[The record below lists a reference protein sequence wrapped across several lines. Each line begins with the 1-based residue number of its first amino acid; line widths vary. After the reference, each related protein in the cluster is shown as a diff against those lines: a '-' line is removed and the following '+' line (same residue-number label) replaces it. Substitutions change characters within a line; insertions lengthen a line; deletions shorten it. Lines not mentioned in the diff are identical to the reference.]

1 MDIEQIIQ
9 ELNKK
14 FAQPLPEFYRR
25 RIVVWYDAEREFENA
40 VDQISLNAV
49 RVIKLTGN
57 NNFEVK
63 KIIAVDDTE
72 SDILLYNPI
81 TYERPD
87 DNWLRDVELY
97 SEEFRAD
104 MVSIWMEELHIDD
117 SPNLW
122 EIVKCYR
129 KFFAAKERRER
140 VSKLKVKLN
149 SSGQLVLA
157 IIAAIGN
164 MDTCD
169 AKTIIRKVLIAGL
182 DIGNNA
188 FYADMLKYGAESIF
202 ARIVNSIGYN
212 ETDMDLRHLAT
223 HLLLTATSHVLRTEN
238 MAGLEQYI
246 SEPHQHVCHEI
257 VAEWMHSDDV
267 ESLRKIANNVET
279 DIRLTEVLRKI
290 DISDLLRVECLPCIN
305 EVILG
310 KLMADVAESN
320 IDSELI
326 RCTVE
331 TRRTLTWYGKWEP
344 IFEALF
350 QVANIQDFYREHCS
364 DGFHIVEPKAI
375 WDAYTTEYYKMDA
388 YYRRFMANYARY
400 SYNADLDDLF
410 KRVVSLV
417 ENLYKNWFLG
427 ELGTN
432 WSNSAAEQLQKLGY
446 IDGVE
451 KQSGFYDRYIRP
463 AKSRVFVIIS
473 DALRYGVAT
482 SLEESLKKESLCQV
496 TLRSMQAVF
505 PTITKFGMAA
515 LLPHKKLSV
524 ELKGNDKTE
533 RLVVL
538 ADGMSTDAGN
548 RDAVLKAANPKSVVI
563 KASEF
568 KSLKREELNPKLNGM
583 EVVYIYHDT
592 IDEAGHK
599 GDVFTACDTAV
610 REIVDLMKRVIN
622 MFRAPNVYVTADHG
636 FLYTRDAL
644 TEDEKVDKTSD
655 CSQDIEYGRRY
666 AIMQKGS
673 TPEYLMPVKF
683 LYNDEMDAF
692 APRENTRIKMR
703 GNDGNFVHGGISL
716 QEMVVPVVECYFL
729 RGDNKELLQN
739 RSKYETKP
747 VTIALLSA
755 SRKVSNLIFNLDF
768 YQETLV
774 SDNRE
779 KAEYQV
785 YFTDEAGNKICEP
798 RRIIADKRTED
809 EKQKPFKVS
818 FNLKQGKYS
827 NADIYYLVIADDS
840 GLEVKKIE
848 FQIDI
853 PFATDDFNFFA

>member
-1 MDIEQIIQ
+1 MDIEQIVQ
-9 ELNKK
+9 ELKKK

-25 RIVVWYDAEREFENA
+25 RIVVWYDADREFEND
-40 VDQISLNAV
+40 VDGLSLDAV
-49 RVIKLTGN
+49 RVIKLTGS

-72 SDILLYNPI
+72 GDILLYNPI
-81 TYERPD
+81 AYERPD
-87 DNWLRDVELY
+87 DNWLMDVELY

-104 MVSIWMEELHIDD
+104 MVSIWMEELHIED
-117 SPNLW
+117 SPNLR
-122 EIVKCYR
+122 EIVKRYR

-140 VSKLKVKLN
+140 VSRLKVKLN
-149 SSGQLVLA
+149 SPGQIILA
-157 IIAAIGN
+157 IIAALGN
-164 MDTCD
+164 MDSCN
-169 AKTIIRKVLIAGL
+169 AKNIFRKVLIAGL
-182 DIGNNA
+182 DTANNA
-188 FYADMLKYGAESIF
+188 FYADLVKFGAEADF
-202 ARIVNSIGYN
+202 ARIANGAGYG
-212 ETDMDLRHLAT
+212 ETEMDLRHLAT
-223 HLLLTATSHVLRTEN
+223 QLLLTATSHVLRAEN

-246 SEPHQHVCHEI
+246 SEAHQQLCHEI
-257 VAEWMHSDDV
+257 VTEWMHSDDV
-267 ESLRKIANNVET
+267 DSLKIIAGEIEKDVK
-279 DIRLTEVLRKI
+279 LTEVLRKL
-290 DISDLLRVECLPCIN
+290 DISDLLRVECLPCVN
-305 EVILG
+305 EVVLG
-310 KLMADVAESN
+310 KLMADIADSN

-326 RCTVE
+326 RRTVE
-331 TRRTLTWYGKWEP
+331 SRRTLTWFDEWEP
-344 IFEALF
+344 MYEALF
-350 QVANIQDFYREHCS
+350 QVANMQDFYMAHCS
-364 DGFHIVEPKAI
+364 DGFHVVEPKAI
-375 WDAYTTEYYKMDA
+375 WEAYTSEYYKMDA
-388 YYRRFMANYARY
+388 CYRQFMASYAKY
-400 SYNADLDDLF
+400 SYNAELDDLF
-410 KRVVSLV
+410 KRVATLV

-446 IDGVE
+446 IDGIE
-451 KQSGFYDRYIRP
+451 RQSDFYDRYVSP
-463 AKSRVFVIIS
+463 AKNRVFVIVS

-482 SLEESLKKESLCQV
+482 SLEESLKKEALCQV
-496 TLRSMQAVF
+496 KLHSMQAVF

-538 ADGMSTDAGN
+538 ADGMATDAGN
-548 RDAVLKAANPKSVVI
+548 REAVLKATNPKSVAI

-568 KSLKREELNPKLNGM
+568 KSLKREELTPRLNGM
-583 EVVYIYHDT
+583 DVVYIYHDT

-610 REIVDLMKRVIN
+610 REIMDLMKRVIN

-644 TEDEKVDKTSD
+644 TEDEKVDKTTDS
-655 CSQDIEYGRRY
+655 SQDIEYGRRY

-683 LYNDEMDAF
+683 LYNEEMDAF

-747 VTIALLSA
+747 VTIGLLSTG
-755 SRKVSNLIFNLDF
+755 RKVSNLIFNLDF
-768 YQETLV
+768 FQETLV

-785 YFTDEAGNKICEP
+785 YFTDEIGNKICEP
-798 RRIIADKRTED
+798 RRIIADKKTEED
-809 EKQKPFKVS
+809 KQKPFKIR

-827 NADIYYLVIADDS
+827 NTDVYYLVIADDS
-840 GLEVKKIE
+840 GLEINKIA